1 MYRSQVNSFANPQIQ
16 MVPIMSRPNPTIKSW
31 FKSTSLLLCTLSASG
46 ALLASEPVDTQPGF
60 LSEIGLANLE
70 VIGESQASEVRGLGV
85 GASGTSILIGSL
97 VDPSTGSTAN
107 FFQIQSSGANGATA
121 SYSNNINASF
131 GWTVNGIFQRFQAEI
146 GGFGIGFAR

>member
-1 MYRSQVNSFANPQIQ
+1 MYRSQVNSFANPQLQ
-16 MVPIMSRPNPTIKSW
+16 TVLLMSRPNPTIKSW
-31 FKSTSLLLCTLSASG
+31 FKSTGLLLCMSASG
-46 ALLASEPVDTQPGF
+46 AALATEPVETHPGF

>member
-1 MYRSQVNSFANPQIQ
+1 
-16 MVPIMSRPNPTIKSW
+16 MVPIVSRLNSTTKSW
-31 FKSTSLLLCTLSASG
+31 LKYTGLLLCTLSASG
-46 ALLASEPVDTQPGF
+46 VVLASEPIDAPPGF
-60 LSEIGLANLE
+60 LTEIGLANLE
-70 VIGESQASEVRGLGV
+70 MIGEAQGSEVRGLGV

-97 VDPSTGSTAN
+97 IDPSTGSTAN
-107 FFQIQSSGANGATA
+107 FFQIQSSGANGASA